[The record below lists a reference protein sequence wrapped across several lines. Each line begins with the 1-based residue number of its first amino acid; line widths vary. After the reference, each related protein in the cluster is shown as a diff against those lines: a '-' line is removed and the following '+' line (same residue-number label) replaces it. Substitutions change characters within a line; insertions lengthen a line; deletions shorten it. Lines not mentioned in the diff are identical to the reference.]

1 MWGKIAMQRVNSVC
15 GWGLKERVSS
25 ILAARECKCR
35 LKRGQ
40 RDRDRRNKVLN
51 ELLAAI
57 LATVGQ
63 HRKRRNLQ
71 HLLRAR
77 RVDSEAY
84 TVVVN
89 RLGGGWGGTIK
100 WNNLTLRGHLGYG
113 GDAFPLVKPA
123 RGRDAGQRS
132 G

>member
-89 RLGGGWGGTIK
+89 RLGGVWSVTIK
-100 WNNLTLRGHLGYG
+100 GSNLTLQRHLGYDSEG
-113 GDAFPLVKPA
+113 YPLVKRRRHTSA
-123 RGRDAGQRS
+123 R
-132 G
+132 